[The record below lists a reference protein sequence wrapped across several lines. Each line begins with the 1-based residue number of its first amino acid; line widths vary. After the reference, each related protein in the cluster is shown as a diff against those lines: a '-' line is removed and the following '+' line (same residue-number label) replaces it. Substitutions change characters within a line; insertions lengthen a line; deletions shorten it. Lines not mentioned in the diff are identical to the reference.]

1 MQVIRQSKI
10 SDAIEKNLSLGNTET
25 MNSTFEKARTFVY
38 RNARPLDAA
47 RFEFL
52 FENGPKEQVLKCL
65 ACYQNP
71 DGGFGHALEMDCL
84 NPNSSPM
91 QTWAATDIIRELGIT
106 RHPIIDRIISY
117 LESKADFSGSLW
129 YKSLAS
135 NKEYPHAP
143 WWETDADTTGGDD
156 YNPSASLAGF
166 LVRYSPEESSSFKLG
181 LRITEEAE
189 KALLD
194 CRLPHQMNMV
204 NLDEMREDLESKGMN
219 TSELEAA
226 LSPII
231 TEMIEHDT
239 SLWGKEYVDMPSWHI
254 QSSDSPWLEPNR
266 AIAEAERAFLIKTQ
280 LEDGSWPITWTWKDY
295 PEQWAITK
303 NWWKSERIIRNLR
316 FIRALN

>member
-1 MQVIRQSKI
+1 MP
-10 SDAIEKNLSLGNTET
+10 IEKNLSLGNNVI
-25 MNSTFEKARTFVY
+25 MDSTFEKARKFVY
-38 RNARPLDAA
+38 MNARALDAA
-47 RFEFL
+47 RFSFL
-52 FENGPKEQVLKCL
+52 FENEPKESVLRCL
-65 ACYQNP
+65 ECYQNP
-71 DGGFGHALEMDCL
+71 DGGFGHALEIDCW

-91 QTWAATDIIRELGIT
+91 QTWAAANIIRELGISS
-106 RHPIIDRIISY
+106 HPIIDGIISY

-143 WWETDADTTGGDD
+143 WWETDVDTTGGDD

-166 LVRYSPEESSSFKLG
+166 LVRYAPEGSDAHSLG
-181 LRITEEAE
+181 LRISEKAE

-194 CRLPHQMNMV
+194 GSLPHQMNIV
-204 NLDEMREDLESKGMN
+204 DFDEMREDLEIKGVPVGRL
-219 TSELEAA
+219 TKA

-254 QSSDSPWLEPNR
+254 QDSASPWIEPNR
-266 AIAEAERAFLIKTQ
+266 EIAEAEREFLIKTQ
-280 LEDGSWPITWTWKDY
+280 LDDGSWPITWAWNDY

-303 NWWKSERIIRNLR
+303 NWWKSDRIIRNLR
-316 FIRALN
+316 FIRAMS

>member
-1 MQVIRQSKI
+1 MHHFFT
-10 SDAIEKNLSLGNTET
+10 AIENNLPLGNTEI
-25 MNSTFEKARTFVY
+25 MNSTFERAMTFVY

-47 RFEFL
+47 RFSFL
-52 FENGPKEQVLKCL
+52 FENGSKEQVFKCL

-71 DGGFGHALEMDCL
+71 DGGFGHALEMDCW

-91 QTWAATDIIRELGIT
+91 QTWAAANIIRELGT
-106 RHPIIDRIISY
+106 ESHPIIDGIISY

-135 NKEYPHAP
+135 NKEFPHAP

-166 LVRYSPEESSSFKLG
+166 LVRYAPEESSSFKLG
-181 LRITEEAE
+181 LRITENAG

-194 CRLPHQMNMV
+194 GRLPHQMNIV
-204 NLDEMREDLESKGMN
+204 DLDEMREDLEIKGFPVG
-219 TSELEAA
+219 ELTES

-239 SLWGKEYVDMPSWHI
+239 SLWANEYADMPSWHI
-254 QSSDSPWLEPNR
+254 QSSDSPWIEPNR
-266 AIAEAERAFLIKTQ
+266 AIAEEEREFLIRTQ
-280 LEDGSWPITWTWKDY
+280 LDDGSWPITWAWKDY

-303 NWWKSERIIRNLR
+303 NWWKSDRIIRNIR
-316 FIRALN
+316 FIRALS